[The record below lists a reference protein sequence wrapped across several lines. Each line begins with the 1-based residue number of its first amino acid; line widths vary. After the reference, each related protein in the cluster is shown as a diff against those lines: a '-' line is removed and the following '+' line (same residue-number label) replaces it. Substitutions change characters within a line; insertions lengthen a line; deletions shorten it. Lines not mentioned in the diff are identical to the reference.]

1 MGREKGSL
9 SAVKIAITWHA
20 KTDRLSA
27 PTFVPRR
34 EEEGHTRSVRFPATP
49 QMWGEGRCWEVDEG
63 WWW

>member
-27 PTFVPRR
+27 RTFVPGR
-34 EEEGHTRSVRFPATP
+34 EEDHTRSVRFPATP
-49 QMWGEGRCWEVDEG
+49 QGRMEGRCWEVDEG
-63 WWW
+63 